1 MAESTARVMAKEER
15 RQSHIGIEQAVS
27 LTTGRRSP
35 PAVAPGAFPTEGASS
50 RLSVPVSNQQRDGR
64 RSIPLKRVGEH
75 IELANLTSYLLSPMA
90 AYISG
95 DTITI
100 DGAAHLKP
108 GAGFGGLMDRPR
120 EELKQVM
127 REMRGRT
134 TGKTD

>member
-1 MAESTARVMAKEER
+1 MIPSSAAATS
-15 RQSHIGIEQAVS
+15 QFI
-27 LTTGRRSP
+27 
-35 PAVAPGAFPTEGASS
+35 PAPAPTEGASS
-50 RLSVPVSNQQRDGR
+50 RLSAPAGGKAGDGQ

-108 GAGFGGLMDRPR
+108 RAGFGGLMDRPR
-120 EELKQVM
+120 EELKQIM
-127 REMRGRT
+127 REMRERT